1 MPVRIGLVVGSA
13 ARRYSVLIT
22 TIELLGDALDALGDL
37 IADADDDR
45 ASSRWT
51 IASVAELA
59 QLYRKVTVHLN
70 HFRQQAKSFEM
81 QLVTREWK
89 I

>member
-13 ARRYSVLIT
+13 ARRYSVLVT
-22 TIELLGDALDALGDL
+22 TIELLGDALDAIGDL
-37 IADADDDR
+37 ITDADDDR

-70 HFRQQAKSFEM
+70 HFRQQAKGFEM
-81 QLVTREWK
+81 ELVTSEWK